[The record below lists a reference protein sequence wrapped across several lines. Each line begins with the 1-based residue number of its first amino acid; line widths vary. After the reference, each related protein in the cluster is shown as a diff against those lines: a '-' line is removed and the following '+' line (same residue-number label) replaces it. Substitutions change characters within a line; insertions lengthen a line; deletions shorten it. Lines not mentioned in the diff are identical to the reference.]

1 MWEIG
6 ETCDNR
12 GPALPPAPDF
22 GSRLKPNILLLWRPN
37 SRRRRRR
44 RRRRGDPTSPPL
56 ETPSCCCGTRS
67 QPPPVSNHVGPG
79 QSRLVLHQSLKSI
92 FLPLWSFCNSTRT
105 FCNHICTFD
114 VGVQGKVPIERWLF
128 TREPKDGS
136 SSLFLFLIIKPKSGL
151 CVSSSLTY
159 TPMLFRLDWCDSGR
173 WVWLLNTNLGKLHCT
188 LLLLPMSI
196 GILEILKGK
205 NCRSLIKV
213 KFSTDQVRP
222 ALGSG
227 GCSFVNVLKNLKTA
241 LFQTFSTWHS
251 NTFCP

>member
-1 MWEIG
+1 MKYSRHACASVDADKVPRKKTNWGSIFAFWDCFSPLQNFLMWEIG

-44 RRRRGDPTSPPL
+44 RRRRGRRGRRRRGDPTSPPL

-79 QSRLVLHQSLKSI
+79 QSGLVLHQSLESI

-114 VGVQGKVPIERWLF
+114 VGVQGKVPIEPWLF

-136 SSLFLFLIIKPKSGL
+136 SLFLFLIITWDQNMHQEK
-151 CVSSSLTY
+151 
-159 TPMLFRLDWCDSGR
+159 
-173 WVWLLNTNLGKLHCT
+173 
-188 LLLLPMSI
+188 
-196 GILEILKGK
+196 K
-205 NCRSLIKV
+205 NYL
-213 KFSTDQVRP
+213 
-222 ALGSG
+222 
-227 GCSFVNVLKNLKTA
+227 
-241 LFQTFSTWHS
+241 W
-251 NTFCP
+251 